1 MAHKP
6 VFKFPTVMAHRA
18 DENPHVRSA
27 GAHSEGDAH
36 VRSAGAHSRGEA
48 EAHGTTHR
56 PLGGDPRYPKKR
68 KRQMSDSEGESHV
81 RSAGAHSRGEAES
94 HKRQMCNNPTS
105 IELPD
110 TLTSIDASAFGSSS
124 DLTSLTL
131 PESLTSVGP
140 RAFFGA
146 KGLTALSLPN
156 SLTTIGEGAF
166 RNCTGL
172 TTLTPVFAVFVCIC
186 LPLLHVFITLICC
199 VML

>member
-1 MAHKP
+1 MAQ
-6 VFKFPTVMAHRA
+6 RA
-18 DENPHVRSA
+18 DENP
-27 GAHSEGDAH
+27 
-36 VRSAGAHSRGEA
+36 
-48 EAHGTTHR
+48 
-56 PLGGDPRYPKKR
+56 KKR
-68 KRQMSDSEGESHV
+68 KRHMLCTFFKSTCPGHDATSVTVPDTFTSVGK
-81 RSAGAHSRGEAES
+81 GAFHY
-94 HKRQMCNNPTS
+94 CNILTS

-110 TLTSIDASAFGSSS
+110 TLTSIEESAFGFCSG
-124 DLTSLTL
+124 LTSLTL

-140 RAFFGA
+140 GAFFGA

-186 LPLLHVFITLICC
+186 LPLLHVFITSICC

>member
-1 MAHKP
+1 
-6 VFKFPTVMAHRA
+6 MAHRA

-94 HKRQMCNNPTS
+94 HKRQMFNNPTS
-105 IELPD
+105 
-110 TLTSIDASAFGSSS
+110 T
-124 DLTSLTL
+124 
-131 PESLTSVGP
+131 
-140 RAFFGA
+140 
-146 KGLTALSLPN
+146 
-156 SLTTIGEGAF
+156 LTTIGEGAF

-186 LPLLHVFITLICC
+186 LPLLHVFITSICC